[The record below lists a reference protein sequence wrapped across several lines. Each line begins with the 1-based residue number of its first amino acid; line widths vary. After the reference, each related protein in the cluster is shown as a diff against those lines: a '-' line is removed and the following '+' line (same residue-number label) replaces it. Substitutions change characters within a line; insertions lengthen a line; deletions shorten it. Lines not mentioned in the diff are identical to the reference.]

1 MSTAV
6 ESMVKLRVIMNIFD
20 RLCRNGLSVE
30 QSKIENICRKFN
42 IIELSIFGSA
52 IRKDFRPESDIDL
65 LVTYKPKSK
74 ITLFD
79 EADLSNE
86 FSELFNR
93 EIDIVDIRGLRNPIR
108 KEQILANREIIY
120 VNS

>member
-1 MSTAV
+1 
-6 ESMVKLRVIMNIFD
+6 MNIFD
-20 RLCRNGLSVE
+20 RLCKNGLSVE
-30 QSKIENICRKFN
+30 QSKIENICKKFN